1 MDSHTF
7 EQLKK
12 GYKNYLRAGEKTR
25 AAIVLVNYILEKR
38 AETNPDAAWERL
50 PWPIQYFP
58 LWYRYKR
65 DLKKISA
72 VNPGMGGLGG
82 LMGAS
87 KSEIYSHL
95 SPDYLPQTIYCEPDE
110 TRKDIAR
117 RLNEQHVPFPEKPLI
132 CKPDVGERSAGVEK
146 VYSMQELYDYLD
158 EAEHPFLVQEVI
170 EGPEEYALTC
180 RYSFTSRSMY
190 ITHLV
195 WRKIPRVKGDGK
207 QTVAEL
213 LEHASVTSQQREKI
227 RGKLKQEILD
237 RVPAAGEIQPLSHV
251 AALSYGTEILPVNL
265 HAYKEETEH
274 LEELINTRI
283 FHNGEG
289 DFYEGIY
296 YCRFDIRG
304 KNHDEILRG
313 SFKILEMNGAAAM
326 PLHICVTGLELD
338 ERYRQLFDFYD
349 NLLVLADYNQEHG
362 IGEFISLPKLAFYLR
377 KQIKESKLQ
386 SGEVKESLKEI
397 LAARKELKS

>member
-1 MDSHTF
+1 MDSHTLN
-7 EQLKK
+7 QLKQD
-12 GYKNYLRAGEKTR
+12 YKYHLRAGEKTR
-25 AAIVLVNYILEKR
+25 AAIVLVNYILQKR
-38 AETNPDAAWERL
+38 AKTNPDAAWERL

-65 DLKKISA
+65 DIKKISA

-110 TRKDIAR
+110 TRREIAR
-117 RLNEQHVPFPEKPLI
+117 RLNEEHFPFPEKPLI
-132 CKPDVGERSAGVEK
+132 CKPDVGERSARVEK

-158 EAEHPFLVQEVI
+158 EAEHPFLVQEVV

-180 RYSFTSRSMY
+180 RYSFTSKRLH

-195 WRKIPRVKGDGK
+195 WRKIPRVEGDGA

-213 LEHASVTSQQREKI
+213 LERASVSSQQREKI

-251 AALSYGTEILPVNL
+251 AALSYGTEILPIDLNG
-265 HAYKEETEH
+265 YKDEISH
-274 LEELINTRI
+274 LEELINSKI
-283 FHNGEG
+283 FHNAERK
-289 DFYEGIY
+289 FYGGIY

-304 KNHDEILRG
+304 KNHDDILRG
-313 SFKILEMNGAAAM
+313 NFRILEMNGAAAM
-326 PLHICVTGLELD
+326 PLQICAAGIELN
-338 ERYRQLFDFYD
+338 ERYRMFFDFYD
-349 NLLVLADYNQEHG
+349 DLLDLADYNQGHG
-362 IGEFISLPKLAFYLR
+362 IGEFISLPQLVLYLR
-377 KQIKESKLQ
+377 KQIKKSKLQ

-397 LAARKELKS
+397 LAARRELKS